1 MSLAK
6 IIVSLNW
13 LSRNTAMTL
22 YIHIK
27 GIAGHLTRTYH
38 CTEFKVVSHQF
49 KVKTNVKKERLT
61 NSHEHNKE
69 LDRTDFSQHNMYS
82 NSDNTVQNVLSTP
95 VDYTCWNIKT
105 IFHLSQPPQCLAE
118 CYYA

>member
-38 CTEFKVVSHQF
+38 RTEFKVVSHQF

-69 LDRTDFSQHNMYS
+69 LELISHNTTCIQTVITLCKMYYLL
-82 NSDNTVQNVLSTP
+82 Q
-95 VDYTCWNIKT
+95 
-105 IFHLSQPPQCLAE
+105 
-118 CYYA
+118 